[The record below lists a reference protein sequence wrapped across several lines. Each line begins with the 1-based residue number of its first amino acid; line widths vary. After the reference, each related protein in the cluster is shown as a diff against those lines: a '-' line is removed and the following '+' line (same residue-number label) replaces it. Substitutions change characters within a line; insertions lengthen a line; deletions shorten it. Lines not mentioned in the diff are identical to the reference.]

1 MPAEAVVLMMIV
13 VAAAGIFIWSLTLRY
28 RTRELQHR
36 ERLAAIEKGVA
47 LPGLSDVESSVTRGP
62 RAYLL
67 RGLIWLLTGIPL
79 SIFLFGMSI
88 TTQHPRLVQQK
99 AFEIQRLKQ
108 VGASEEL
115 IRQVENDHRPVQD
128 FPLGF
133 SLLGLVPAGIGIA
146 YLIVY
151 RLERKDDQVR

>member
-1 MPAEAVVLMMIV
+1 MPAEAVVVMIVV

-47 LPGLSDVESSVTRGP
+47 LPGLSDGESHMTRGP

-67 RGLIWLLTGIPL
+67 RGLVWLLAGIPL
-79 SIFLFGMSI
+79 SIFLFGISI
-88 TTQHPRLVQQK
+88 TTQHPKTVQQK
-99 AFEIQRLKQ
+99 AFEIQRLKG

-115 IRQVENDHRPVQD
+115 IRQVENDNRPIQEL
-128 FPLGF
+128 PLGF
-133 SLLGLVPAGIGIA
+133 GLLGLVPAGIGIA

-151 RLERKDDQVR
+151 RLERKDNQVR